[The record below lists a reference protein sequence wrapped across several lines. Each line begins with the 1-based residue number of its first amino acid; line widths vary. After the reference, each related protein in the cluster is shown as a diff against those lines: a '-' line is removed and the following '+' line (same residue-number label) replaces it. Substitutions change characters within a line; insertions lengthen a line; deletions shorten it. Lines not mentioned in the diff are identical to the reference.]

1 VLDARILLRAWG
13 APNVT
18 PEEVGFREP
27 TGAGQGH
34 GSEIWVWQFYDKRV
48 VARVQVWPIR
58 KSKPYVEKVEVWD
71 LSGMGAGR
79 R

>member
-1 VLDARILLRAWG
+1 
-13 APNVT
+13 
-18 PEEVGFREP
+18 
-27 TGAGQGH
+27 
-34 GSEIWVWQFYDKRV
+34 VWQFYDKRV
-48 VARVQVWPIR
+48 VVRVQVWPIR